1 MQARM
6 TISSSISLAVRESGK
21 GDELTA
27 SVLMSW
33 SMSASSKWR
42 SDLEGI
48 GIGVDSVQIRDD
60 LKDIDR

>member
-6 TISSSISLAVRESGK
+6 TISSSISLAVRESGE

-48 GIGVDSVQIRDD
+48 GIGVGSVQIRDD